1 MSGLYGMGTDS
12 ALEFHVVTANG
23 TFITANE
30 TSNADLFWA
39 LRGGGGSTFGIVTS
53 AIVM

>member
-1 MSGLYGMGTDS
+1 MAADS
-12 ALEFHVVTANG
+12 VLEFHLVTANG

-30 TSNADLFWA
+30 TSNSDLFWA

-53 AIVM
+53 AIVR